1 MTKQL
6 PNELTKY
13 NVSEWIKK
21 NKDLGSWSTEA
32 IDTSNISKIDSAG
45 IALLIELKQKYQF
58 NYINISQVVSRLASL
73 YQIKL

>member
-21 NKDLGSWSTEA
+21 NKNLGSWGTEA
-32 IDTSNISKIDSAG
+32 IDTTNISKIDSAG

>member
-6 PNELTKY
+6 PNELTKH
-13 NVSEWIKK
+13 NVSKWIKQNK
-21 NKDLGSWSTEA
+21 NLGSWNTET

-45 IALLIELKQKYQF
+45 IALLIELKQKYQL
-58 NYINISQVVSRLASL
+58 NYINISQVVSRLANL